1 MNMHTEYTHTVSI
14 RCTHSNVP
22 HDWPHP
28 RDGSPCGENKGKK
41 SGGHRMM
48 SAKQTLKTF
57 LCGLSGDE
65 ELVRERMCCAIALSL
80 SLTHTFIHTQTKPTH
95 TLSLNMRIQNYLLN
109 NNNNNKKWP
118 LVSYIL
124 VSNKRK
130 RKKHCADWYITDTD
144 QASPICHAHIHTHSQ
159 KYSLLDLTPICL
171 IFFVVFVITFFR
183 QVQIFKFFLE
193 SIFQ

>member
-1 MNMHTEYTHTVSI
+1 MHTEYTHTVSI

-22 HDWPHP
+22 HDWPHLQGRETAP
-28 RDGSPCGENKGKK
+28 HVEKIREKKVVVIAWWAQSKHLKRFYVVYLGMKSWWEKGCVV
-41 SGGHRMM
+41 
-48 SAKQTLKTF
+48 QLP
-57 LCGLSGDE
+57 
-65 ELVRERMCCAIALSL
+65 SL
-80 SLTHTFIHTQTKPTH
+80 SHTHTHSFTHKQNPH

-109 NNNNNKKWP
+109 NNNNKKWP
-118 LVSYIL
+118 LVSYVL

-171 IFFVVFVITFFR
+171 IFLLFLSLLFLGKCKSSSFF
-183 QVQIFKFFLE
+183 
-193 SIFQ
+193 